1 MNERGATPLA
11 AMLWVDQQYAGPST
25 LSSCLGDSYLCAMN
39 PLFRAIRDEAL
50 ALGVRFQ
57 GETDSFAHAY
67 GIAPLFT
74 LNQILSEGVV
84 PYRADVNLL
93 QRLIDANPHLKL
105 DTQEVREFVA
115 GHKVLHE
122 SAHVVADRR
131 LREWS
136 PAGDAADLAPILR
149 SLIGESFA
157 NTVECIGGL
166 LATQGIHQ
174 VLWSWNSYI
183 LVCEPQRALL
193 QACAETFGTAQMF
206 ELAMWIFF
214 HLNVH
219 AQTNECATGF
229 RQAAVRS
236 IFSGG
241 GFTPG
246 ELKIA
251 ASVGPALFGLS
262 EGFRGGTTPL
272 YFRLLGLE
280 KGLEHI
286 RKLDLG
292 SEQVLESIG
301 FPQAVKLL
309 TSVVASALPA
319 RAHAA
324 GIEEPLACA

>member
-11 AMLWVDQQYAGPST
+11 MLLWVDQQYAGPST
-25 LSSCLGDSYLCAMN
+25 LTGCLGDSYLYAMN
-39 PLFRAIRDEAL
+39 PVFRVIRDAAL
-50 ALGVRFQ
+50 DLDVRFHGQ
-57 GETDSFAHAY
+57 EDSLGRAY

-74 LNQILSEGVV
+74 LNEILKEGVV
-84 PYRADVNLL
+84 PYRADVDLL
-93 QRLIDANPHLKL
+93 NGLVETNPHLKL
-105 DTQEVREFVA
+105 DAQEVRSFMA

-122 SAHVVADRR
+122 SAHVVADRH
-131 LREWS
+131 LRAWTPES
-136 PAGDAADLAPILR
+136 EAADLAPCLR

-166 LATQGIHQ
+166 LASQGTHQ

-193 QACAETFGTAQMF
+193 EACAETFGTARMF

-219 AQTNECATGF
+219 ANTNECAAGF
-229 RQAAVRS
+229 REAAVRS
-236 IFSGG
+236 IFSDGG
-241 GFTPG
+241 YTPG
-246 ELKIA
+246 ELRIA

-280 KGLEHI
+280 EGLEQI

-292 SEQVLESIG
+292 SAKVLETINFAAAIKRLSSLVAGGLPECKRVI
-301 FPQAVKLL
+301 AVEE
-309 TSVVASALPA
+309 TVV
-319 RAHAA
+319 
-324 GIEEPLACA
+324 GQ